1 MYLSEDEAQIF
12 YKLWLS
18 LLEYTNNK
26 YKLNSKIK
34 KLVSAKSINPQDLI
48 PIKNK
53 LWEDKNLID
62 EYLNRH
68 CDLHSYDEIEI
79 IKGFKRNITGK
90 YIILKHLKK
99 YTIFMST
106 DDEAKA
112 YGVIGISNPIDM
124 MFPSYILPIYVEAV
138 LLPFKEKIIYDSLIL
153 PYNITLGSGI
163 KKGLNEDYKNS
174 KEKYGIITTI

>member
-1 MYLSEDEAQIF
+1 MYLSEDEVQIF

-26 YKLNSKIK
+26 YKINSKIK

-62 EYLNRH
+62 EYLNMH

-79 IKGFKRNITGK
+79 IKGFKRNIQGK
-90 YIILKHLKK
+90 YIIFKHLKK

-106 DDEAKA
+106 DDDVKS
-112 YGVIGISNPIDM
+112 YGVVGISNPVDM

-138 LLPFKEKIIYDSLIL
+138 LLPFKGRIIYDSLIL

-163 KKGLNEDYKNS
+163 KRSINIDYKNS